1 MEKKITK
8 KKETKKTWTN
18 KEYQELMERV
28 KKAEEAVSNLSSDLR
43 THQVFGTHTRRITTA
58 IAD

>member
-1 MEKKITK
+1 MNKKQAK

-28 KKAEEAVSNLSSDLR
+28 KKMEEGVSILSSDLR
-43 THQVFGTHTRRITTA
+43 THQVFGTHTTRIVRA